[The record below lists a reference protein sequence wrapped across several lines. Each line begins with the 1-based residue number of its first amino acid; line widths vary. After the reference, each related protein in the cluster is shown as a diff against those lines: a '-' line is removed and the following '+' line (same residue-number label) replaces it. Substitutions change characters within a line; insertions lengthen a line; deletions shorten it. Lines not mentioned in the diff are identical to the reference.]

1 MANLTNVLNEHVRRL
16 ARREIRRNMQKTR
29 KLTAQY
35 RRDIAA
41 LKREIASLARAVTF
55 LEKQEKRRTG
65 AGHHVAMHAAAA
77 GGGAGERGGKSLRF
91 RADGMKTHRA
101 KLGLSAA
108 DYGKLVGV
116 SGLTIY
122 HWESKKAKPRRS
134 QLPKLASVRG
144 LGKREAVKRL
154 EMMGQG

>member
-1 MANLTNVLNEHVRRL
+1 MPNLTNVLNDHVRRL
-16 ARREIRRNMQKTR
+16 ARREIRRNIKVTR

-41 LKREIASLARAVTF
+41 LKREIAQLNRAVTF

-65 AGHHVAMHAAAA
+65 QAHAAPTSAA
-77 GGGAGERGGKSLRF
+77 DAKTPTGSSLRF

-116 SGLTIY
+116 SGLTVY

-134 QLPKLASVRG
+134 QLPKLANVRG
-144 LGKREAVKRL
+144 LGKREALKRL
-154 EMMGQG
+154 QMLG

>member
-1 MANLTNVLNEHVRRL
+1 MNVLNEQICRL
-16 ARREIRRNMQKTR
+16 ARREIRRNTKTTR
-29 KLTAQY
+29 KQTSQY

-41 LKREIASLARAVTF
+41 LKREIAGLTRAVGF
-55 LEKQEKRRTG
+55 LEKQEKRRSG
-65 AGHHVAMHAAAA
+65 AKGSGGMVASKAMPSESD
-77 GGGAGERGGKSLRF
+77 GMRF

-101 KLGLSAA
+101 KLELSAA

-122 HWESKKAKPRRS
+122 HWEGKKAKPRRS

-144 LGKREAVKRL
+144 LGKREAMKRL
-154 EMMGQG
+154 QMMG

>member
-1 MANLTNVLNEHVRRL
+1 MNLTNVLNEHVRRL
-16 ARREIRRNMQKTR
+16 ARREINRNTKTTR

-41 LKREIASLARAVTF
+41 LKRELTRLARQMSF

-65 AGHHVAMHAAAA
+65 HAAATSSGPSEA
-77 GGGAGERGGKSLRF
+77 EGMRF
-91 RADGMKTHRA
+91 RADGMKTHRS

-122 HWESKKAKPRRS
+122 HWEAKKAKPRRS

-144 LGKREAVKRL
+144 LGKREAMKRL
-154 EMMGQG
+154 EMSK

>member
-1 MANLTNVLNEHVRRL
+1 MPNLTNILNEHVRRL
-16 ARREIRRNMQKTR
+16 ARREIRRNIKATR

-41 LKREIASLARAVTF
+41 LKREIASLTRAVAF

-65 AGHHVAMHAAAA
+65 AAHHAGALATSAAAT
-77 GGGAGERGGKSLRF
+77 GETGGKSLRF
-91 RADGMKTHRA
+91 RAEGMKTHRA
-101 KLGLSAA
+101 KLGISAA

-134 QLPKLASVRG
+134 QLPKLASIRG
-144 LGKREAVKRL
+144 LGKREALKRL
-154 EMMGQG
+154 ELLGHAA